1 MSVGLVLKS
10 WQYGRI
16 VHSSLNTYHTK
27 LLRIQNLGPNISFI
41 HIHFR
46 LGNIFYFLFLKLNN
60 PFPAGEQSKILNW
73 LWECIRLL
81 EMQQYRGMTQ

>member
-27 LLRIQNLGPNISFI
+27 LIRIQNLGPNISFI

-60 PFPAGEQSKILNW
+60 PFPAGEHA
-73 LWECIRLL
+73 WECIRLS